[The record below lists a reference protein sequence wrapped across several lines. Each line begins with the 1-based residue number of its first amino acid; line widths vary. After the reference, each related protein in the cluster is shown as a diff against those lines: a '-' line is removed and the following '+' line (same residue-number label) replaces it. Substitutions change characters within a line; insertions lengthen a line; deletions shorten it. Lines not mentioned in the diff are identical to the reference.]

1 MSGQENIIHASDSTE
16 NAAIEI
22 KRFFKPEELFDY
34 TDPLA
39 QYLYSPDGV

>member
-22 KRFFKPEELFDY
+22 KRFFKPEELFEY
-34 TDPLA
+34 PDPLT
-39 QYLYSPDGV
+39 QYLYSPDGI